1 MKMKNYTP
9 LKEITESRLNYAK
22 LYLEELKNPTISGS
36 EIEKAHQYSF
46 LFHLKGVVDAFLVEI
61 NEIYGLGL
69 KKKHLTIDSLRV
81 SKSDSQKPIKEGKKL
96 SKLMEKDNWLSE
108 LKTFDPIKVKPEKK
122 SKKSKDKDESST
134 LEEERSAMQVTSVL
148 EKFEEWHSKME
159 KLITELRESALEAS
173 GNSPR
178 K

>member
-9 LKEITESRLNYAK
+9 LKAITESRLNYAK
-22 LYLEELKNPTISGS
+22 LYLEELKNPAISGS

-69 KKKHLTIDSLRV
+69 KKKHLTIDSLKV
-81 SKSDSQKPIKEGKKL
+81 SKSDSKKPIKEGKKL

-108 LKTFDPIKVKPEKK
+108 LKSFDPNKLKAAKK

-134 LEEERSAMQVTSVL
+134 LEEEKSAIQVTSVL
-148 EKFEEWHSKME
+148 EKFDAWHTKME
-159 KLITELRESALEAS
+159 KLITELRESALDAS
-173 GNSPR
+173 GKSA
-178 K
+178 KK

>member
-1 MKMKNYTP
+1 MKNYTP
-9 LKEITESRLNYAK
+9 LKAITESRLNYAK
-22 LYLEELKNPTISGS
+22 LYLEELKNPTIYGS

-81 SKSDSQKPIKEGKKL
+81 SKSDSKKPIKEGKKL

-108 LKTFDPIKVKPEKK
+108 LKTFDPLKVNPEKK

-134 LEEERSAMQVTSVL
+134 LEEEKSAIQVTSVL

-173 GNSPR
+173 GKSA
-178 K
+178 KK

>member
-22 LYLEELKNPTISGS
+22 LYLEELKNPTIAGS

-69 KKKHLTIDSLRV
+69 KKKHLTIDSLKV
-81 SKSDSQKPIKEGKKL
+81 SKSGSKKPIKEGKKL
-96 SKLMEKDNWLSE
+96 GRLMEKNNWLSE
-108 LKTFDPIKVKPEKK
+108 LKSFDPNKLKALKK

-134 LEEERSAMQVTSVL
+134 LEEEKSAIQITSVL

-173 GNSPR
+173 GKSA
-178 K
+178 KK